1 VVITRAGDREI
12 GEDEAA
18 LLAFFD
24 VLLGLRAGVPSW
36 PPVIPDDPGG
46 DLLAMAAER
55 AKHAALHFLA
65 RSGLTERTVLRD
77 GRATSG
83 RLWDRRLNEGF
94 VLRFGPGFFDFASML
109 ARRLEAL
116 RERKT
121 GKKIAVAPSL
131 RCGDMILY
139 TLTWRALP
147 KLGLAPE
154 NAEAALHALARSNPF
169 TALHALEDRSEG
181 DAPVAELLAP
191 DRVRLLEVT
200 EASLEDAWSDQLQ
213 SLFPRRAGD
222 ARFRQARHALAAY
235 VTALESAHRL
245 DLAGPV
251 LGALRRIIEPL
262 AGADVRALVLRS
274 ASFRTIAA
282 RDEHFRS
289 IAPLFDVGRRL
300 TRRYHELALA
310 RYGDDYYD
318 EARAFVAVF
327 ERSFAG
333 AAAENERIHRELV
346 PVVGA

>member
-1 VVITRAGDREI
+1 VVIARAGDREI

-24 VLLGLRAGVPSW
+24 VLLGLRAGVPSL
-36 PPVIPDDPGG
+36 PPGIAGDPGG
-46 DLLAMAAER
+46 DLLEMAAER

-65 RSGLTERTVLRD
+65 RSGLTERTVLRE

-109 ARRLEAL
+109 ARRLEVL
-116 RERKT
+116 RERKS
-121 GKKIAVAPSL
+121 GRKIVVAPSL

-139 TLTWRALP
+139 TLTWCALP
-147 KLGLAPE
+147 KLGLEPE
-154 NAEAALHALARSNPF
+154 NAEVALRALARSNPF
-169 TALHALEDRSEG
+169 TALHALEEPG
-181 DAPVAELLAP
+181 DGRAPFGELLAP
-191 DRVRLLEVT
+191 ERVRLLEVT

-222 ARFRQARHALAAY
+222 ARFGKAREAMATY
-235 VTALESAHRL
+235 VNALESAHRL

-251 LGALRRIIEPL
+251 LGALRRTIEPL
-262 AGADVRALVLRS
+262 AGADVRGLALRY

-282 RDEHFRS
+282 RDEQFRS
-289 IAPLFDVGRRL
+289 IAALFDVGRRL
-300 TRRYHELALA
+300 TRRYRELALA
-310 RYGDDYYD
+310 RYGDDYYG

-346 PVVGA
+346 PVVGG